1 MTLVRN
7 MQNVLLD
14 AGLTPEEID
23 FTKSCME
30 WGDNHNFYDSTA
42 FNKLFEYF
50 TFGTAEMPY
59 GIAKART
66 GDPDVW
72 ILEHLESLNKNL
84 FGGSMGYGGG
94 NL

>member
-1 MTLVRN
+1 MTLIRN
-7 MQNVLLD
+7 LNNVLLD
-14 AGLTPEEID
+14 AGLTPDEIG
-23 FTKSCME
+23 FTKSCVE
-30 WGDNHNFYDSTA
+30 QGDSFNFYDSTA

-72 ILEHLESLNKNL
+72 ILEHLDGLNEAR
-84 FGGSMGYGGG
+84 
-94 NL
+94 